1 MPLIEREAARWRK
14 RAREAEAE
22 VKTLRAAAAATAGSV
37 AFMAPTEGNFYTQA
51 AILRQFLRR
60 WNADNVSELCILA
73 LEDIEGVDRTREIK
87 HTVAFQFELKR
98 ILEDDR
104 KECANYLATHAY
116 HPGKFLLAKMALRSS
131 GRSLGW
137 LHSWLHSLL
146 KYDHS
151 RRVKLVCT

>member
-1 MPLIEREAARWRK
+1 MLRRISS
-14 RAREAEAE
+14 RA
-22 VKTLRAAAAATAGSV
+22 SNS
-37 AFMAPTEGNFYTQA
+37 PTEGNFYTQA

-137 LHSWLHSLL
+137 LHSLL
-146 KYDHS
+146 SKYDHS
-151 RRVKLVCT
+151 RRVKLVCVNSRLSVWLCDVFCSKLPEFSQTV